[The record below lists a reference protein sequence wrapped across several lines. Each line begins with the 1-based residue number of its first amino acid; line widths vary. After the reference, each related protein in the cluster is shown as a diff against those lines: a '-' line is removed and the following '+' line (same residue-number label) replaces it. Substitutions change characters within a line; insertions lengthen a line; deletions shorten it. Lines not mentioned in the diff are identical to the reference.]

1 MVINENKVIIGNLK
15 MNGSLAFYQNYF
27 DTLKSSLKNLK
38 HVTIGICLPYP
49 YLFQAEQVLS
59 GSSIQ
64 WGSQNVGKFLS
75 GAHTGEVSASMLRD
89 FSSTYVIVGHSER
102 NTAYC
107 ESEENIA
114 DKFQMVKEHGMTPVL
129 CVGETLIER
138 EAGIMESVVKS
149 QLEAIT
155 KKYSDTVFENSIVAY
170 EPIWAIGTDM
180 AATPEQTNH
189 MCSFIRN
196 TINNKSNKEIKNIK
210 IIYGGSVNP
219 KNTVQL
225 FRLESVDG
233 GLIGRSSLSADDF
246 TSICNL
252 ADSLSD

>member
-138 EAGIMESVVKS
+138 DAGIMESVVKS
-149 QLEAIT
+149 QLEALT
-155 KKYSDTVFENSIVAY
+155 KTYSLLLRMSQFGQLEPTWLQHQNKPIICVA
-170 EPIWAIGTDM
+170 
-180 AATPEQTNH
+180 
-189 MCSFIRN
+189 
-196 TINNKSNKEIKNIK
+196 
-210 IIYGGSVNP
+210 
-219 KNTVQL
+219 L
-225 FRLESVDG
+225 LET
-233 GLIGRSSLSADDF
+233 L
-246 TSICNL
+246 
-252 ADSLSD
+252 

>member
-1 MVINENKVIIGNLK
+1 
-15 MNGSLAFYQNYF
+15 
-27 DTLKSSLKNLK
+27 
-38 HVTIGICLPYP
+38 
-49 YLFQAEQVLS
+49 
-59 GSSIQ
+59 
-64 WGSQNVGKFLS
+64 
-75 GAHTGEVSASMLRD
+75 
-89 FSSTYVIVGHSER
+89 
-102 NTAYC
+102 
-107 ESEENIA
+107 
-114 DKFQMVKEHGMTPVL
+114 
-129 CVGETLIER
+129 
-138 EAGIMESVVKS
+138 
-149 QLEAIT
+149 
-155 KKYSDTVFENSIVAY
+155 
-170 EPIWAIGTDM
+170 
-180 AATPEQTNH
+180 